1 VPQTSGAKPA
11 QTQAKTTNA
20 TERQKRYFIAG
31 TRPNPRDSPAT
42 FRRPAR
48 IARLAP
54 GLKSVT
60 LAGISDLD
68 LVHRNLLPALDTNE
82 FATRAVIHGFARHLE
97 STGHRPTGR
106 ISSNNRTPKRR
117 RNKTACRSQATY
129 PAGDR
134 VSHLDSIIR
143 GFVRG
148 LPLRS
153 LSIFIRNYS
162 RQIKWWLVSVGGDS
176 SPKNI
181 LATRLP
187 GDISCKR
194 PYWGKPSSISR
205 SHFRGVVERQ
215 VLRLL
220 NARPYRCHD
229 CDKRFYGFARH
240 TA

>member
-1 VPQTSGAKPA
+1 M
-11 QTQAKTTNA
+11 
-20 TERQKRYFIAG
+20 
-31 TRPNPRDSPAT
+31 
-42 FRRPAR
+42 
-48 IARLAP
+48 
-54 GLKSVT
+54 
-60 LAGISDLD
+60 
-68 LVHRNLLPALDTNE
+68 
-82 FATRAVIHGFARHLE
+82 IHGFARHLE
-97 STGHRPTGR
+97 STGHHPTGR

-181 LATRLP
+181 LARRLPWDISWNASSWQCLETFNKGTQWLPSIRTLQGQHGSVPAAVAVVSRGPIFVEWLSNNFCDFCTHARIDVGIATSGSMALRDILPASSVTTRKIQNPCYITRLL
-187 GDISCKR
+187 SFL
-194 PYWGKPSSISR
+194 PSHNLPANGFPCTCPFKSR
-205 SHFRGVVERQ
+205 
-215 VLRLL
+215 
-220 NARPYRCHD
+220 AR
-229 CDKRFYGFARH
+229 
-240 TA
+240 